1 MECTSEQIEQLHA
14 IIRSGTSE
22 QRTVERAR
30 IVLAC
35 IGEHRA
41 DQVAQELG
49 LNVSTVYKWR
59 DRFRQYGMD
68 GLKDSHRSGRP
79 VIYGKET
86 GDKILA
92 KLEETP
98 PDGLARW
105 DGVTLGKALGIP
117 AEAVWRFT
125 RKNNIQLDRQRSW
138 CVSHDPDFERKAADV
153 VGLYLNPPEDAIVFC
168 VDEKPTIQAIERPT
182 GYVYDYNHKLIRGVK
197 STYVRHGTLNL
208 ISALEVATGKV
219 FGETTRAK
227 TKVDFLGFMD
237 DLLAHLGQEQGK
249 VYHVILDNYCTHKN
263 CDEWLKAH
271 TNVVFHYTPT
281 SASLLNMVEI
291 WNNIL
296 SRKVLKGASFE
307 TLEAL
312 RAAIEKFINAYN
324 RDNPHPFVWRK
335 REVKGCELRNTL
347 SNLKN

>member
-1 MECTSEQIEQLHA
+1 M
-14 IIRSGTSE
+14 
-22 QRTVERAR
+22 
-30 IVLAC
+30 
-35 IGEHRA
+35 
-41 DQVAQELG
+41 
-49 LNVSTVYKWR
+49 
-59 DRFRQYGMD
+59 
-68 GLKDSHRSGRP
+68 
-79 VIYGKET
+79 
-86 GDKILA
+86 
-92 KLEETP
+92 
-98 PDGLARW
+98 
-105 DGVTLGKALGIP
+105 
-117 AEAVWRFT
+117 
-125 RKNNIQLDRQRSW
+125 
-138 CVSHDPDFERKAADV
+138 
-153 VGLYLNPPEDAIVFC
+153 
-168 VDEKPTIQAIERPT
+168 
-182 GYVYDYNHKLIRGVK
+182 
-197 STYVRHGTLNL
+197 RHGTLNL

>member
-35 IGEHRA
+35 IGEQRA

-59 DRFRQYGMD
+59 ERFRQYGMD

-117 AEAVWRFT
+117 ADTQSGALSGKT
-125 RKNNIQLDRQRSW
+125 ISSLT
-138 CVSHDPDFERKAADV
+138 VSV
-153 VGLYLNPPEDAIVFC
+153 L
-168 VDEKPTIQAIERPT
+168 
-182 GYVYDYNHKLIRGVK
+182 GV
-197 STYVRHGTLNL
+197 SVM
-208 ISALEVATGKV
+208 I
-219 FGETTRAK
+219 
-227 TKVDFLGFMD
+227 
-237 DLLAHLGQEQGK
+237 
-249 VYHVILDNYCTHKN
+249 
-263 CDEWLKAH
+263 
-271 TNVVFHYTPT
+271 P
-281 SASLLNMVEI
+281 
-291 WNNIL
+291 IL
-296 SRKVLKGASFE
+296 SEKLL
-307 TLEAL
+307 TLWAC
-312 RAAIEKFINAYN
+312 I
-324 RDNPHPFVWRK
+324 
-335 REVKGCELRNTL
+335 
-347 SNLKN
+347 